1 MKRKSRGTK
10 DEEKNLSSPYRGNFN
25 NRPYDWNCFR
35 GGHRSERR

>member
-25 NRPYDWNCFR
+25 NMPYDRNCFC
-35 GGHRSERR
+35 GGHRSER